1 MASTTTTTS
10 TTAPPATKGA
20 VHATPAAASPSIPRF
35 HFTKYTLPPFTD
47 DEGAGDSTDTHV
59 DQTNATGLSSS
70 NGHES
75 RNENGISNTST
86 LPGAD
91 LLHQLTTEECVCILY
106 QTVNRLLQASAE
118 SDPTGSPDSNTD
130 ATTSEDKTTALIAQH
145 FNSSARAPPPIHPW
159 DYLLRLHHYCPMS
172 QSVYLS
178 ASLYLTRLCAP
189 PQLVGSSHDKGTVSP
204 GPPVTLTPLNVPSA
218 PAGGATDRVQS
229 DWGYQFQAAALR
241 LDCGRLDPWPVP
253 LGDCVAVSA
262 WFWCFHWHGRPLRAP
277 AWPAAVK
284 RLPTSSRR
292 QTVPSQNTSKQ
303 TRGAIATTW
312 WF

>member
-91 LLHQLTTEECVCILY
+91 LLHELTTEECVCILY

-130 ATTSEDKTTALIAQH
+130 ATTSEDKTTALIARR

-204 GPPVTLTPLNVPSA
+204 GPPVTLTPLNVH
-218 PAGGATDRVQS
+218 RLLL
-229 DWGYQFQAAALR
+229 AALR
-241 LDCGRLDPWPVP
+241 IACKVIEDINFKQQRYASIAGVSTLDLYRLEIALLFLLDFDVFTDM
-253 LGDCVAVSA
+253 GDLCA
-262 WFWCFHWHGRPLRAP
+262 HLRDLQRFT
-277 AWPAAVK
+277 AAD
-284 RLPTSSRR
+284 
-292 QTVPSQNTSKQ
+292 QQQEANGTVTEH
-303 TRGAIATTW
+303 
-312 WF
+312 

>member
-59 DQTNATGLSSS
+59 DQTSATGLSSS

-91 LLHQLTTEECVCILY
+91 LLHELTTEECVCILY

-130 ATTSEDKTTALIAQH
+130 ATTSEDKTTALIARR

-204 GPPVTLTPLNVPSA
+204 GPPVTLTPLNVH
-218 PAGGATDRVQS
+218 RLLL
-229 DWGYQFQAAALR
+229 AALR
-241 LDCGRLDPWPVP
+241 IACKVIEDINFKQQRYASIAGVSTLDLYRLEIALLFLLDFDVFTDM
-253 LGDCVAVSA
+253 GDLCA
-262 WFWCFHWHGRPLRAP
+262 HLRDLQRFT
-277 AWPAAVK
+277 AAD
-284 RLPTSSRR
+284 
-292 QTVPSQNTSKQ
+292 QQQEANGTVTEH
-303 TRGAIATTW
+303 
-312 WF
+312 

>member
-10 TTAPPATKGA
+10 TTAPPATKAA

-91 LLHQLTTEECVCILY
+91 LLHELTTEECVCILY

-118 SDPTGSPDSNTD
+118 SDPTGNPDSNTD
-130 ATTSEDKTTALIAQH
+130 ATTSEDKTTALIARR

-204 GPPVTLTPLNVPSA
+204 GPPVTLTPLNVH
-218 PAGGATDRVQS
+218 RLLL
-229 DWGYQFQAAALR
+229 AALR
-241 LDCGRLDPWPVP
+241 IACKVIEDINFKQQRYASIAGVSTLDLYRLEIALLFLLDFDVFTDM
-253 LGDCVAVSA
+253 GDLCA
-262 WFWCFHWHGRPLRAP
+262 HLRDLQRFT
-277 AWPAAVK
+277 AAD
-284 RLPTSSRR
+284 
-292 QTVPSQNTSKQ
+292 QQQEANGTVTEH
-303 TRGAIATTW
+303 
-312 WF
+312 

>member
-91 LLHQLTTEECVCILY
+91 LLHELTTEECVCI
-106 QTVNRLLQASAE
+106 
-118 SDPTGSPDSNTD
+118 
-130 ATTSEDKTTALIAQH
+130 
-145 FNSSARAPPPIHPW
+145 
-159 DYLLRLHHYCPMS
+159 
-172 QSVYLS
+172 
-178 ASLYLTRLCAP
+178 
-189 PQLVGSSHDKGTVSP
+189 
-204 GPPVTLTPLNVPSA
+204 
-218 PAGGATDRVQS
+218 
-229 DWGYQFQAAALR
+229 
-241 LDCGRLDPWPVP
+241 
-253 LGDCVAVSA
+253 
-262 WFWCFHWHGRPLRAP
+262 
-277 AWPAAVK
+277 
-284 RLPTSSRR
+284 
-292 QTVPSQNTSKQ
+292 
-303 TRGAIATTW
+303 
-312 WF
+312 

>member
-1 MASTTTTTS
+1 MASTTTTTL

-91 LLHQLTTEECVCILY
+91 LLHELTTEECVCILY

-130 ATTSEDKTTALIAQH
+130 ATTSEDKTTALIARR

-204 GPPVTLTPLNVPSA
+204 GPPVTLTPLNVH
-218 PAGGATDRVQS
+218 RLLL
-229 DWGYQFQAAALR
+229 AALR
-241 LDCGRLDPWPVP
+241 IACKVIEDINFKQQRYASIAGVSTLDLYRLEIALLFLLDFDVFTDM
-253 LGDCVAVSA
+253 GDLCA
-262 WFWCFHWHGRPLRAP
+262 HLRDLQRFT
-277 AWPAAVK
+277 AAD
-284 RLPTSSRR
+284 
-292 QTVPSQNTSKQ
+292 QQQEANGTVTEH
-303 TRGAIATTW
+303 
-312 WF
+312 

>member
-47 DEGAGDSTDTHV
+47 DEGAGDITDTHV

-91 LLHQLTTEECVCILY
+91 LLHELTTEECVCILY

-130 ATTSEDKTTALIAQH
+130 ATTSEDKTTALIARR

-204 GPPVTLTPLNVPSA
+204 GPPVTLTPLNVH
-218 PAGGATDRVQS
+218 RLLL
-229 DWGYQFQAAALR
+229 AALR
-241 LDCGRLDPWPVP
+241 IACKVIEDINFKQQRYASIAGVSTLDLYRLEIALLFLLDFDVFTDM
-253 LGDCVAVSA
+253 GDLCA
-262 WFWCFHWHGRPLRAP
+262 HLRDLQRFT
-277 AWPAAVK
+277 AAD
-284 RLPTSSRR
+284 
-292 QTVPSQNTSKQ
+292 QQQEANGTVTEH
-303 TRGAIATTW
+303 
-312 WF
+312 